1 MFNTLGTWL
10 WAQIRAIKPSF
21 ISKNPHFNFISAHY
35 VWILAMS
42 IVASVLIYGG
52 GKGNLPYIDALFFG
66 SGANTQAGL
75 NTVDLNKL
83 NTFQQAVIY
92 VFPMLSGPITLHG
105 SVVFLRLYWFE
116 KRFQHIVREARH
128 RRATLSRTK
137 SKGDLSRAE
146 RGVGGRVITVL
157 RETGNR
163 ITNDG
168 MIIAPKPAGPETSGA
183 LADSSTDSTQPKDAE
198 EGGSSE
204 RGSDSDQATGT
215 GTEPHQNTISFAP
228 TVTRSDGAL
237 AQLTKFPDEADDDMP
252 ALERIRDTRDEVL
265 RIPNPRDVERGMG
278 PKRLEAGDDADGD
291 DVEPIPSRD
300 GDNQQQED
308 PAEVLRRRNP
318 TIVIQEPAR
327 RQGTSREHDHLDGIG
342 EEVTAMKHTLGPL
355 KFRKPRIFRSDDK
368 VNHHD
373 ADKSSQPTRSKTI
386 ERVRSALAREKVND
400 MPYLSYTPTLG
411 RNSQFHNLTLEQ
423 REELGGIEYRS
434 LRTLALMLVCYFW
447 GLQLFGLLCMLP
459 YILTNDKYGKVV
471 DEAATTRTW
480 WAFWTSNM
488 LFMDVGLSLVPE
500 SMIPFQRSSF
510 ILMIGSFLI
519 IVGNTGFPIFLRCII
534 WVMSKIVPRGTGL
547 WEELM
552 FLLDHPRRCFT
563 LLFPSSATW
572 WLFFVLVVLNVVDV
586 VSFLV
591 LDIHNPVVED
601 LPWNIRVVDGIFQA
615 SSTRTAGFSC
625 LPVNLIHPAVQTLT
639 MIMMYIS
646 VYPIA
651 ISIRGTNV
659 YEEKSLGIYND
670 PDDDDGGEQ
679 ALSNDTASY
688 IGTHLRR
695 QLSFDLWFVF
705 LGLFILAITEGGK
718 LARKEF
724 NMFDVLFE
732 VVSAYGTVGMSMGYP
747 GVDASLVSQFST
759 GGKLVIIAMM
769 IRGRHRGLPYGLDRA
784 ILLPS
789 ESRLA
794 SEHAESGGGGPA
806 PPPMDRTATRTSAAS
821 GVSTGVSRTVTRRT
835 SNSAVPRAE
844 RPSTNFISQILQP
857 GPTLPPRIHRTRT
870 GELRRAASWGIG
882 EGADEGDGGG
892 PPIERARTGDVG
904 GGSLEVEGET
914 PVQRTMT
921 TGDVREM

>member
-1 MFNTLGTWL
+1 MFEKVGAWL
-10 WAQIRAIKPSF
+10 WAQLRAIKPSF

-35 VWILAMS
+35 FWILGMS
-42 IVASVLIYGG
+42 IIASVLVYGG
-52 GKGNLPYIDALFFG
+52 GKGDLPYIDALFFG
-66 SGANTQAGL
+66 SAANTQAGL

-83 NTFQQAVIY
+83 NTFQQAAIY

-116 KRFQHIVREARH
+116 KRFQHVVREARH

-137 SKGDLSRAE
+137 SKGDVSRAE

-168 MIIAPKPAGPETSGA
+168 MIIAPKEVGSGTTA
-183 LADSSTDSTQPKDAE
+183 AVTDSSTDSTQPNDGDGG
-198 EGGSSE
+198 GGSVG
-204 RGSDSDQATGT
+204 GSDSDQAAGNTT
-215 GTEPHQNTISFAP
+215 TPHQNTISFAP
-228 TVTRSDGAL
+228 TVTRSDGAR
-237 AQLTKFPDEADDDMP
+237 AQLTKFPDQTDDDMP
-252 ALERIRDTRDEVL
+252 ALERNSDTRDEVL

-278 PKRLEAGDDADGD
+278 PKRLEAGDGDDGD
-291 DVEPIPSRD
+291 D
-300 GDNQQQED
+300 GDNQGQED
-308 PAEVLRRRNP
+308 PAEILRRRTP
-318 TIVIQEPAR
+318 AVFIQEPVR
-327 RQGTSREHDHLDGIG
+327 RPERSPERDHLDGMS
-342 EEVTAMKHTLGPL
+342 EEAEAVRHVFGPL
-355 KFRKPRIFRSDDK
+355 RFRKPRIFQSGDK
-368 VNHHD
+368 INHHD
-373 ADKSSQPTRSKTI
+373 TDETPRTTRSKTF
-386 ERVRSALAREKVND
+386 ERVRTALGRDKSVND
-400 MPYLSYTPTLG
+400 MPYLSWTPTLG

-434 LRTLALMLVCYFW
+434 LRTLALMLVLYFW
-447 GLQLFGLLCMLP
+447 GIQLFGLVCLLP
-459 YILTNDKYGKVV
+459 YIIKNDTYGQVV
-471 DEAATTRTW
+471 DESAITRPW
-480 WAFWTSNM
+480 WAIWSSNM
-488 LFMDVGLSLVPE
+488 LFMDVGLSLIPE
-500 SMIPFQRSSF
+500 SMIPFQRSQF

-534 WVMSKIVPRGTGL
+534 WILSKIVPRGTGL

-591 LDIHNPVVED
+591 LDLNNPVVEG

-659 YEEKSLGIYND
+659 YEEKSLGVYNE
-670 PDDDDGGEQ
+670 PGEDEEEQ
-679 ALSNDTASY
+679 SWSNDTASY

-705 LGLFILAITEGGK
+705 LGLFVLAITEGGK

-732 VVSAYGTVGMSMGYP
+732 AVSAYGTVGMSMGYT
-747 GVDASLVSQFST
+747 GVNTSLVGEFST
-759 GGKLVIIAMM
+759 LGKLVIIAMM

-789 ESRLA
+789 ESRIE
-794 SEHAESGGGGPA
+794 SEHAESLS
-806 PPPMDRTATRTSAAS
+806 PPMDRTNTRASFAS
-821 GVSTGVSRTVTRRT
+821 GVSAGPTRTVTRTMTRRT

-857 GPTLPPRIHRTRT
+857 GPTLPPKLHRTRT
-870 GELRRAASWGIG
+870 AELKRSQSWDVGE
-882 EGADEGDGGG
+882 EQDEELGGG
-892 PPIERARTGDVG
+892 PVQRARTGDVTG
-904 GGSLEVEGET
+904 GRWEVEGEREVE
-914 PVQRTMT
+914 PHVERART
-921 TGDVREM
+921 TGDVSGM